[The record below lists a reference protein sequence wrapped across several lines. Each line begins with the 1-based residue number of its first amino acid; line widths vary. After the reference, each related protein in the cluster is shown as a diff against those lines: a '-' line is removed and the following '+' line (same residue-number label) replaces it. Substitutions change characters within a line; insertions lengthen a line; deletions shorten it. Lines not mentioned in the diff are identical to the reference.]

1 MNTMIRF
8 QRKPNRQILY
18 IEYHYKES
26 TDPAQYPGQAIN
38 TSQRNQP

>member
-8 QRKPNRQILY
+8 QRKPNKQILY

-26 TDPAQYPGQAIN
+26 TDPAQYPGLGTVNYYI
-38 TSQRNQP
+38 R